1 MKTCQK
7 HKRDFEEFCPLCHLE
22 KRASGSLQPVV
33 VPPQLIDDVI
43 RCVAIIA
50 LSGNVMPPEMGDGN
64 AVAVMGY
71 TAAQHKACVERCQ
84 KTMNEHDLWSW
95 NATTKELSAS
105 RIIKRRRRHNDQAEL

>member
-1 MKTCQK
+1 MIKSDPPFAPWPAPESAPADSVQ
-7 HKRDFEEFCPLCHLE
+7 R
-22 KRASGSLQPVV
+22 RV

-43 RCVAIIA
+43 RCVAVIA
-50 LSGNVMPPEMGDGN
+50 LSGNVIPPEIVDGK

-84 KTMNEHDLWSW
+84 KTMNEHNLWEW

-105 RIIKRRRRHNDQAEL
+105 RIIKRRRRHNQ